1 MTALNKEMAAAIV
14 LVALEYGG
22 VFLAIM
28 ADLWSG
34 WRKAVAAGEKR
45 TSKALRRT
53 VDKVARYYNA
63 LISLTVLD
71 AMVMAAAFYIKD
83 IHGWHLTAF
92 PVFSLIGAL
101 GLTLIEIKSICENTG
116 KKKELKHISSLINTL
131 LKHADSHEIIQS
143 IMASLNDKKSES

>member
-1 MTALNKEMAAAIV
+1 MTVLNKEMAAAIM

-71 AMVMAAAFYIKD
+71 AMVMSAAFYIKNIHEWD
-83 IHGWHLTAF
+83 IPAF

-101 GLTLIEIKSICENTG
+101 GLTIIEIKSICENTG
-116 KKKELKHISSLINTL
+116 KKKELKQISSLINTL
-131 LKHADSHEIIQS
+131 LKRADSHEIIQTL
-143 IMASLNDKKSES
+143 ITSLNDRKSDL